1 MTDDGREEYSN
12 ERGVKVD
19 SFGWFFLALFPPV
32 NSNDFECGKG
42 PVLHFRIRECC
53 AV

>member
-19 SFGWFFLALFPPV
+19 SFGFFFWLYSLLRIQIIWSVGKAWFSIFV
-32 NSNDFECGKG
+32 
-42 PVLHFRIRECC
+42 
-53 AV
+53 

>member
-19 SFGWFFLALFPPV
+19 SFFLALFPPA
-32 NSNDFECGKG
+32 NSNNLECGKAWFSIF
-42 PVLHFRIRECC
+42 V
-53 AV
+53 

>member
-19 SFGWFFLALFPPV
+19 SFGFFFGFIP
-32 NSNDFECGKG
+32 SCESK
-42 PVLHFRIRECC
+42 
-53 AV
+53 